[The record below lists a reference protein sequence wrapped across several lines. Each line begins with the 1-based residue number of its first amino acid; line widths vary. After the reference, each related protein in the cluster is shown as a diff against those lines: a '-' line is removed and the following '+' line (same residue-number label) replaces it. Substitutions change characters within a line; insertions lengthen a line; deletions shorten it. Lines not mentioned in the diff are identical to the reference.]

1 MERLKNKT
9 QLVKKKKKEEKELKK
24 PQTEKVK
31 I

>member
-9 QLVKKKKKEEKELKK
+9 QLVKKKKEEKELKK

>member
-9 QLVKKKKKEEKELKK
+9 QLVKNKKKEEKELKK